1 MTEKEFLEK
10 YGNQKVYFSSMYEH
24 IAIYKNEKLNI
35 WCSGLVESR
44 DDISIE
50 EKVLTVFD
58 LEYFR
63 FGFISENDS
72 IAEPDK
78 TI

>member
-1 MTEKEFLEK
+1 M
-10 YGNQKVYFSSMYEH
+10 
-24 IAIYKNEKLNI
+24 I
-35 WCSGLVESR
+35 SGS
-44 DDISIE
+44 E
-50 EKVLTVFD
+50 ETVLTVFD
-58 LEYFR
+58 LEYFE

>member
-10 YGNQKVYFSSMYEH
+10 YGNQKVYFSSMYEYR
-24 IAIYKNEKLNI
+24 AIYKNGTLNI
-35 WCSGLVESR
+35 WCSGVVQSR
-44 DDISIE
+44 DDIRSQE
-50 EKVLTVFD
+50 TVLTVFD